1 MPIEIGT
8 IEAIFRYPVK
18 SMRGEQLD
26 AATLG
31 WHGLEGDRRL
41 AFRRLNERGG
51 FPWLSASKLPDLI
64 SFTPLR
70 REDENG
76 HGLPTHVRTPAEEEM
91 PLFSEALAQEIERRY
106 GAPVQM
112 THLRHGIFD
121 DASISVIS
129 STTIHEI
136 CQLAN
141 KSTDIRRFRPNLV
154 VRSIR
159 GVPFEEDQWVGGVL
173 TFGETDDAPA
183 VTVTMRDLRCAM
195 VNIDPDEGSL
205 APEVMKACVHANENY
220 AGVYGTVTRA
230 GQLAVG
236 QTIVFHPSPPAST
249 KRA

>member
-1 MPIEIGT
+1 MPIEIGK

-26 AATLG
+26 SATLG

-51 FPWLSASKLPDLI
+51 FPWLTASKLPDLI

-70 REDENG
+70 REDGNG
-76 HGLPTHVRTPAEEEM
+76 DGLPTHVRTPAREEM
-91 PLFSEALAQEIERRY
+91 PLFSEALAEDVGRRC
-106 GAPVQM
+106 GTPVQM

-129 STTIHEI
+129 STTVHQI

-141 KSTDIRRFRPNLV
+141 KSTDIRRFRPNIV

-159 GVPFEEDQWVGGVL
+159 AVPFEEDPWVGGVL
-173 TFGETDDAPA
+173 TFGEADDAPA
-183 VTVTMRDLRCAM
+183 VTVTMRDLRCVM
-195 VNIDPDEGSL
+195 VNIDPDGGSL
-205 APEVMKACVHANENY
+205 APEVMKACVHANDNY
-220 AGVYGTVTRA
+220 AGVYGTVTRI

-236 QTIVFHPSPPAST
+236 QTIILHPSPPALT
-249 KRA
+249 KPA